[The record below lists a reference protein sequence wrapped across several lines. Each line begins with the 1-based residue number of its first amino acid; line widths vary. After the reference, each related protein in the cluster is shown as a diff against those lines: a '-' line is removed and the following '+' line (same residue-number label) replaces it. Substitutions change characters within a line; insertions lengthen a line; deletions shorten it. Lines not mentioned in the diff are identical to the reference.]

1 MGWVE
6 FLCGG
11 SAPRNATQYTSQNGT
26 TVPLV
31 NITAMQNNPANES
44 NVAVRSA
51 IISKSRAEFL
61 FHRTLHNTPDRTE
74 QLSRLSTFR
83 PCSRKIHPPKATW
96 QFTLRSTII
105 SKNRAE
111 VLFRLTLHN
120 TPDRT
125 EQLFRLSIYCA
136 YRERIYNTSRTENE
150 SMIFRGRVVI
160 S

>member
-51 IISKSRAEFL
+51 IISKNRAEFL

-96 QFTLRSTII
+96 QFTLRSPII

-120 TPDRT
+120 TPDRM